1 MNNQTQSTAFTLEST
16 AQILIRCFWMGFASI
31 FLWFFGFMATR
42 QWSLEIFQQLWF
54 SGITQHEADL
64 VNLCGIGLL
73 KLVVFVGFL
82 LPYLSIRLVLKG
94 KHT

>member
-1 MNNQTQSTAFTLEST
+1 MNNQTPSTAFTLEST
-16 AQILIRCFWMGFASI
+16 AQILIRCFWIGFASI
-31 FLWFFGFMATR
+31 FLWFCGFMATR
-42 QWSLEIFQQLWF
+42 EWSYEISQQLWP
-54 SGITQHEADL
+54 GLTQHEADL

>member
-1 MNNQTQSTAFTLEST
+1 MNKQIKSTAFTLEST
-16 AQILIRCFWMGFASI
+16 AQILIRCFWIGFASI
-31 FLWFFGFMATR
+31 FLWFWGFMATR
-42 QWSLEIFQQLWF
+42 QWSYEISQQLWA
-54 SGITQHEADL
+54 GLTQHEVDL

-82 LPYLSIRLVLKG
+82 LPYVSIRLVLKG